1 MFVDV
6 FAKKI
11 VLDWILPLKP
21 SLGYMDE
28 ELRNRAA
35 LGAGG
40 LSHPFAGEIT

>member
-28 ELRNRAA
+28 ELPKQSR
-35 LGAGG
+35 LGLGG
-40 LSHPFAGEIT
+40 